1 MTFLSPT
8 SALLTAAFAV
18 PVLLLFYLLKLR
30 RRPVRVS
37 STLLWTQAVHDLQ
50 VNEPFRWLRPTALF
64 LLQAAILALFVAALA
79 RPVLDMPPA
88 ASARVL
94 LLIDRSASMSAR
106 DVAGAAT
113 RLDVAK
119 ETALRM
125 IDEYAR
131 GGSPAVGVIVF
142 AADARI
148 AAPLSQDLGAA
159 RVAINELQPT
169 DQPADLGAA
178 LRLAAGLLGTNTD
191 ESEAR
196 QSAHVAL
203 LSDGNVA
210 RPQSISLP
218 GAEFR
223 FRRIGP
229 PPKTTGYDNLGIAA
243 FAARREWDDPAS
255 TRIFVRVINAGTAP
269 VTAALSLT
277 LDGQE
282 IDRRALTV
290 PGSAPSADGRP
301 DAGEPAPSSP
311 GEGATI
317 FTVSSRA
324 GGVIRARIDRP
335 DLLAADDEASVVVP
349 AASKPRILLVEPDA
363 TDPPAPDT
371 TWVLKDVL
379 TELQL
384 PLRVTTLS
392 TFNQEPPGANPADL
406 VIFDGVR
413 PARVPLVPS
422 ISFGAGLP
430 GLPPDS
436 GPNDRRGTAFIAWD
450 RTHPVLRDVALDSV
464 YIGSHI
470 GLPTAREPLVLGNI
484 VELARDAAGPLIV
497 EIEEAGLR
505 RLVVAF
511 RPADSTWPLTFG
523 FPIFL
528 ASAIDRLAIRPESRS
543 GVMFTTGV
551 PTEIQGLPGQELATL
566 DGPTTIVA
574 RAIQTGPG
582 PHRLN
587 FGLIE
592 RTGVYRQSAAAG
604 AMVVPVNL
612 LSPLESSMAEL
623 PTITVAGST
632 LAPSSAGRE
641 PRELWPWLVLA
652 ALALLCIEWAL
663 TAALQRV

>member
-8 SALLTAAFAV
+8 SALVTAAFAV

-37 STLLWTQAVHDLQ
+37 STQLWTQAVHDLQ
-50 VNEPFRWLRPTALF
+50 VNSPFRWLRPTALF
-64 LLQAAILALFVAALA
+64 LLQAAILALFLAALA
-79 RPVLDMPPA
+79 RPVLDMPHA

-94 LLIDRSASMSAR
+94 LLIDRSASMSVR
-106 DVAGAAT
+106 DVPGAAT
-113 RLDVAK
+113 RLDLAK

-125 IDEYAR
+125 VDEYAR
-131 GGSPAVGVIVF
+131 GGAPAVGVIAF

-148 AAPLSQDLGAA
+148 ASPLSQDLGSC
-159 RVAINELQPT
+159 RNSIKELQPT

-178 LRLAAGLLGTNTD
+178 LRLAAGLLGSNTD

-196 QSAHVAL
+196 QSAHVTL
-203 LSDGNVA
+203 LSDGNVT

-229 PPKTTGYDNLGIAA
+229 PPKPAGCDNLGIVA
-243 FAARREWDDPAS
+243 FVARREWDDPAS

-269 VTAALSLT
+269 VTAALTLT

-290 PGSAPSADGRP
+290 PGSPAPSADGRP
-301 DAGEPAPSSP
+301 DAGEPAPSAP
-311 GEGATI
+311 GEGTTI
-317 FTVSSRA
+317 FTLSSRA
-324 GGVIRARIDRP
+324 GGLIRVRIDRP
-335 DLLAADDEASVVVP
+335 DLLAADDEAAVVLP
-349 AASKPRILLVEPDA
+349 AATKPRVLIVEPDA

-371 TWVLKDVL
+371 TWVLQDVL

-384 PLRVTTLS
+384 PVRITTLS
-392 TFNQEPPGANPADL
+392 AFNQEPPGAIPADL

-430 GLPPDS
+430 GLPP
-436 GPNDRRGTAFIAWD
+436 GPDDRRGTAFIAWD
-450 RTHPVLRDVALDSV
+450 RMHPVLRDVALDSV
-464 YIGSHI
+464 YIGPHI
-470 GLPTAREPLVLGNI
+470 GLPTERETRVLGKI
-484 VELARDAAGPLIV
+484 TELARDAAGPLMV

-505 RLVVAF
+505 RLLVAF

-543 GVMFTTGV
+543 GVMFTTSA
-551 PTEIQGLPGQELATL
+551 PTELQGHPGQQLATL
-566 DGPTTIVA
+566 VGPTTIVA
-574 RAIQTGPG
+574 HSLQSGPG
-582 PHRLN
+582 LQRLN
-587 FGLIE
+587 LGLIE
-592 RTGVYRQSAAAG
+592 RAGIYRESDAAG
-604 AMVVPVNL
+604 SLVVPVNL
-612 LSPLESSMAEL
+612 LSTLESSMAEL

-632 LAPSSAGRE
+632 LAPSAAGGE

-652 ALALLCIEWAL
+652 ALALLCIEWAV

>member
-1 MTFLSPT
+1 LAPT
-8 SALLTAAFAV
+8 SALVTAAFAV

-50 VNEPFRWLRPTALF
+50 VNTPFRWLRPTALF
-64 LLQAAILALFVAALA
+64 LLQAAILALFLAALA
-79 RPVLDMPPA
+79 RPVLDMPHA

-94 LLIDRSASMSAR
+94 ILIDRSASMSAR
-106 DVAGAAT
+106 DVPGAAT
-113 RLDVAK
+113 RLDAAK

-125 IDEYAR
+125 VDEYAR
-131 GGSPAVGVIVF
+131 GGSPAVGVIAF
-142 AADARI
+142 AADARL
-148 AAPLSQDLGAA
+148 ASPLSQDLGAT
-159 RVAINELQPT
+159 RDAIKELPPT
-169 DQPADLGAA
+169 DQPADFGAA

-196 QSAHVAL
+196 QSAQVAL

-229 PPKTTGYDNLGIAA
+229 PPGPAGWDNLGIVA

-269 VTAALSLT
+269 VTAALVLT

-290 PGSAPSADGRP
+290 PGSPAPSTVDQPAV
-301 DAGEPAPSSP
+301 GEPAPSTP
-311 GEGATI
+311 GEGTTI

-324 GGVIRARIDRP
+324 GGVIRARIERP
-335 DLLAADDEASVVVP
+335 DLLAADDEATVVLP

-392 TFNQEPPGANPADL
+392 AFNQEPPEAIPADL

-413 PARVPLVPS
+413 PARIPLVPS

-436 GPNDRRGTAFIAWD
+436 GPRDRGGTAFIAWD

-464 YIGSHI
+464 YIGPRI
-470 GLPTAREPLVLGNI
+470 GLPTAREPTVVGNV
-484 VELARDAAGPLIV
+484 VELARDASGPLMV
-497 EIEEAGLR
+497 EIEAAGLR
-505 RLVVAF
+505 RLMVAF

-551 PTEIQGLPGQELATL
+551 PTEVQARPGQELATL
-566 DGPTTIVA
+566 DGPATIVA
-574 RAIQTGPG
+574 HATQPGTGPL
-582 PHRLN
+582 RLN

-592 RTGVYRQSAAAG
+592 RAGVYREPGAAG
-604 AMVVPVNL
+604 SMVVPVNL

-623 PTITVAGST
+623 QTITVAGST
-632 LAPSSAGRE
+632 LAPSTAGRE

-652 ALALLCIEWAL
+652 ALALLCIEWTV